1 MIRNLFKVA
10 FRNFAREKFYT
21 FLNVAGLAVGIA
33 VAMLIT
39 IYIVNELSYDRFHT
53 KADRTFRL
61 VSHLQLGDNRFDGN
75 STFPPMAEALQNN
88 IPEIQYAMRM
98 TQRSELVYKRND
110 IAFNES
116 DTFFADSNFF
126 KVFDFKLIAGD
137 PATALVGE
145 NKIVLTPAIAQKY
158 FKTVEWEKVM
168 GQSLQIGDDL
178 VQVSGILKEAPANSH
193 FHPVSVAS
201 ITLLPSGR
209 DETWDSMNLSTY
221 LVLKNGT
228 SIGSVLEKIPSV
240 IELHNP
246 GYKDLPKQGITLT
259 FDALALTEIHLQG
272 KGQGEFEPNGE
283 TATLY
288 IFGIVALVVL
298 TLACVN
304 FVNLTTARSANR
316 AKEVGVRKVLG
327 SGSNQLIRQFTL
339 ESIITVSIATLISLG
354 LVELARIPFVSLTGR
369 ELTFDYFLQPSG
381 IALMV
386 SFVIVLG
393 ILAGSYPSFFLSR
406 LRPSEV
412 LKGAIR
418 SGFKSSKLR
427 NSLVTLQFTISVVL
441 ISCTLVVQQQLS
453 FMRSKKLGFDKEN
466 VVVLKNADRVD
477 NQQSLINELKQLPI
491 IQAVASAQFR
501 PIDEYDGT
509 VAVTEDDHET
519 RKLIRTCYTDFDYI
533 PTVGIELASGRNFSR
548 DFISDSSAV
557 IINESAANYLFGTD
571 PLGKIIYVADEKAS
585 GKQTVI
591 GVVKDFNSGSLK
603 EEVRPMVFIL
613 ENNQPNLHVRLNSG
627 NYDESLAAI
636 ELIWKKHA
644 DVSFDYT
651 FLDESYNNL
660 FKGETRLGTLFTIFT
675 GLALVIAC
683 LGLIGLAAYMS
694 EQRNKELSIRK
705 VLGATVSQIVVLMS
719 KDFTKLVLFS
729 ALLGMPVAYFAMDK
743 WLGGYAYRAELNVY
757 LFVGSSALVLLVA
770 MIVVSYQSIKAAL
783 INPVES
789 LKNE

>member
-39 IYIVNELSYDRFHT
+39 MYIVNELSFDRFHA

-61 VSHLQLGDNRFDGN
+61 VSHLQLGANRFDGN

-88 IPEIQYAMRM
+88 MPEIEHAMRM
-98 TQRSELVYKRND
+98 TQRSQLVYKLD
-110 IAFNES
+110 DVAFNES
-116 DTFFADSNFF
+116 NTFFADSNFF
-126 KVFDFKLIAGD
+126 KVFDFQLIAGD
-137 PATALVGE
+137 PATALVGQ

-158 FKTVEWEKVM
+158 FKTTEWGQVL
-168 GQSLQIGDDL
+168 GQSIQIGDNV
-178 VQVSGILKEAPANSH
+178 VQVTGIIKEAPANSH

-209 DETWDSMNLSTY
+209 DKTWNSMNLSTY
-221 LVLKNGT
+221 LVMKKGT
-228 SIGSVLEKIPSV
+228 SIESVLEKIPNV
-240 IELHNP
+240 IEMENP
-246 GYKDLPKQGITLT
+246 GYKDLPEQGITLT
-259 FDALALTEIHLQG
+259 FDALALTEIHLRG

-283 TATLY
+283 MATLY

-327 SGSNQLIRQFTL
+327 SGSHQLIRQFTL
-339 ESIITVSIATLISLG
+339 ESIITVSMATLISLG
-354 LVELARIPFVSLTGR
+354 LVELARIPFVSLTGL

-381 IALMV
+381 IAFMV
-386 SFVIVLG
+386 AFVILLG

-427 NSLVTLQFTISVVL
+427 NNLVTLQFAISIAL

-466 VVVLKNADRVD
+466 VVVLRNADRVD
-477 NQQSLINELKQLPI
+477 NQQSLVNELKQLPAV
-491 IQAVASAQFR
+491 QAVASAQFR
-501 PIDEYDGT
+501 PIDDYDGT
-509 VAVTEDDHET
+509 VAVTEGDQET
-519 RKLIRTCYTDFDYI
+519 RKLIRTCYVDFDYI
-533 PTVGIELASGRNFSR
+533 PTVGIEIKSGRNFSR
-548 DFISDSSAV
+548 DFISDTSAV
-557 IINESAANYLFGTD
+557 IINESAASYLFDTD
-571 PLGKIIYVADEKAS
+571 PLGKIMYVADENTS
-585 GKQTVI
+585 GKLSVI
-591 GVVKDFNSGSLK
+591 GVIKDFNSSSLK
-603 EEVRPMVFIL
+603 EEVRPLVFML
-613 ENNQPNLHVRLNSG
+613 GNNQPNLHVRLNPG
-627 NYDESLAAI
+627 NYDESLAAM
-636 ELIWKKHA
+636 ELIWKRHA

-660 FKGETRLGTLFTIFT
+660 FKGETRLGALFSIFT

-705 VLGATVSQIVVLMS
+705 VLGATASQIVILMS
-719 KDFTKLVLFS
+719 RDFTKLVLFS
-729 ALLGMPVAYFAMDK
+729 ALLGMPVAYFAMSK
-743 WLGGYAYRAELNVY
+743 WLGSYAYRTDLNIY
-757 LFVGSSALVLLVA
+757 LFVLSSVLVFLVA
-770 MIVVSYQSIKAAL
+770 MIAVSYQSIKAAL

>member
-1 MIRNLFKVA
+1 MIRNLLKVA
-10 FRNFAREKFYT
+10 LRNFAREKFYT

-61 VSHLQLGDNRFDGN
+61 VSHLQLGANRFDGN
-75 STFPPMAEALQNN
+75 SSFPPMAEALQHN
-88 IPEIQYAMRM
+88 IPEIEHALRM
-98 TQRSELVYKRND
+98 TQRNQLVYKQDD
-110 IAFNES
+110 IAFNEAN
-116 DTFFADSNFF
+116 TFFADSNFF
-126 KVFDFKLIAGD
+126 KVFDFELIAGD
-137 PATALVGE
+137 PATALVGQ

-158 FKTVEWEKVM
+158 FKTSEWEEVL
-168 GQSLQIGDDL
+168 GRSLQIGDDL
-178 VQVSGILKEAPANSH
+178 VQVTGILKEAPANSH
-193 FHPVSVAS
+193 FHPISVAS
-201 ITLLPSGR
+201 ITVLPSGR
-209 DETWDSMNLSTY
+209 DETWNSMNLSTY
-221 LVLKNGT
+221 LVLKKGT
-228 SIGSVLEKIPSV
+228 SIESVLEKIPNV
-240 IELHNP
+240 IEMENP
-246 GYKDLPKQGITLT
+246 GYKDLPTQGITLT
-259 FDALALTEIHLQG
+259 FDALSLTEIHLSG
-272 KGQGEFEPNGE
+272 KAQGEFGPNGE
-283 TATLY
+283 WATLY

-327 SGSNQLIRQFTL
+327 SGLHQLIRQFTL
-339 ESIITVSIATLISLG
+339 ESIITVSMATLISLG
-354 LVELARIPFVSLTGR
+354 LVELARIPFVSLTGQQ
-369 ELTFDYFLQPSG
+369 LTFDYFVQSRG
-381 IALMV
+381 IALLV
-386 SFVIVLG
+386 AFVILLG

-412 LKGAIR
+412 LKGSFR

-427 NSLVTLQFTISVVL
+427 NSLVILQFTISIVL

-453 FMRSKKLGFDKEN
+453 FMRSKKLGFNKEN

-477 NQQSLINELKQLPI
+477 NQQSLINELKQLPAV
-491 IQAVASAQFR
+491 QAVASAQFR

-509 VAVTEDDHET
+509 VAVTEDDQET
-519 RKLIRTCYTDFDYI
+519 RKLVRTCYADFDYI
-533 PTVGIELASGRNFSR
+533 PTVGMEIKSGRNFSR

-557 IINESAANYLFGTD
+557 IINETAASYLFGTD
-571 PLGKIIYVADEKAS
+571 PLGKIVYMADEKAS
-585 GKQTVI
+585 GKNTVI

-603 EEVRPMVFIL
+603 EKVSPMIFIL
-613 ENNQPNLHVRLNSG
+613 SNNQPNLHMRLNPG

-636 ELIWKKHA
+636 ESIWKQHA

-660 FKGETRLGTLFTIFT
+660 FKGETRLGTLFTVFT
-675 GLALVIAC
+675 GLALMIAC

-705 VLGATVSQIVVLMS
+705 VLGATASQIVVLMS
-719 KDFTKLVLFS
+719 KDFTRLVLFS
-729 ALLGMPVAYFAMDK
+729 ALVGMPVAYFAMK
-743 WLGGYAYRAELNVY
+743 EWLGGYAYRTELNIY
-757 LFVGSSALVLLVA
+757 SFVASSVLVLLVA
-770 MIVVSYQSIKAAL
+770 MMAVSYQSIKAAL